1 MSQKHFSETFNE
13 KECTEAA
20 TEQVNP
26 ASAVRKS
33 SRQKRKPVLYDSSS
47 DVNNFT
53 SFKTAESN
61 IFNQIEERAKSS
73 TLVSHRSNV
82 ASEER
87 TISSRVRQNTKS
99 LARDESNVVA
109 SDAVVKKFLRIE
121 IPRLRTYT
129 CEKCPTAEED
139 EDLEFFRSLRT
150 WTKHFNDDEKLQF
163 RLEVMKI
170 VEQIHAA
177 NANSNNYVVVSRMPL

>member
-1 MSQKHFSETFNE
+1 MSQKHFSEKFYE

-109 SDAVVKKFLRIE
+109 SDVVVKKFLRIE

-150 WTKHFNDDEKLQF
+150 WTNISTT
-163 RLEVMKI
+163 MK
-170 VEQIHAA
+170 
-177 NANSNNYVVVSRMPL
+177 NFSSDRK